1 MFYKIVLL
9 GDCGIGSKTS
19 LIKALTC
26 DKFDPNEDPTIY
38 PKYVNKEIAL
48 KNGYKINF
56 EIWDTP
62 GQEKYRSINKLF
74 IKNSDCVV
82 LGYDITRIETFEN
95 ICNFWYPTAKEII
108 STNLFYLIAD
118 KIDLYENETV
128 KEEKVMEYAK
138 NKNMR
143 YFMYFL

>member
-1 MFYKIVLL
+1 M
-9 GDCGIGSKTS
+9 
-19 LIKALTC
+19 
-26 DKFDPNEDPTIY
+26 
-38 PKYVNKEIAL
+38 NKEIAL

-95 ICNFWYPTAKEII
+95 ICNFWYPTAKEIT
-108 STNLFYLIAD
+108 STNLFYLIAN

-128 KEEKVMEYAK
+128 KEEKVIEYAK
-138 NKNMR
+138 NNNMR
-143 YFMYFL
+143 YFRISCKFYRGINDFIEDMINELIKR